1 MLDTSVVERKI
12 RGQVLDMT
20 FKAIVTEAFVGGLPI
35 NESELDEGLTQKF
48 VGYANECLEDLGGYH
63 LLEQAIENTVDPIKK
78 ARLRRMSAVCMEA
91 AQEVTARILKEN
103 AGDDKALIEG
113 AKNVA
118 LTPEEYARFSKNAA
132 TLTPDSL
139 SKMIQKKTLAVIK
152 EEKEAYKKDAELET
166 ELKNALNE
174 AEDDEDDS
182 ENAISTELSPEDKSE
197 AEGKNEND
205 DVNAMQA
212 GNNDATGAD
221 IGQSSNSPSV
231 AELMEDET
239 PSAESY
245 IYMPANE
252 SILSRIKEK
261 LTRKHGTGN
270 LSPETAKAAVD
281 KWARDKGLKPVDSQ
295 DVIENLYR
303 TMMDGATPNLQ
314 KSPDGFYYD
323 VELYKDAV
331 VFAAFDKDKKAG
343 LYLLSGEDLSEKG
356 ASESDTDTSCSKFTK
371 MQEEIK
377 KDPEQQ
383 ITGMLIGMACPCPK
397 HQAEEAS
404 KDPVKKAVDHTASTQ
419 VAQQGMAPNTGAPQ
433 TTNDDPGQ
441 LGMDPEKGVPQ
452 KANDEPGQTG
462 MESASGFDSY
472 MRALAGK
479 NYRAK
484 HASIFSRIQELAYE
498 SMLGTTESYENIPFK
513 TMADIT
519 KHDTF
524 EVFGS
529 HWNAGFEQMVDS
541 IGLYN
546 FGIAQEGFFDRW
558 KKTGRKEAK
567 QMNDEE
573 LAVAFIAAMK
583 DSGLN
588 LSGDTKAL
596 KAAMVESEKADPTIQ
611 RRYTTID
618 GVAVVLEHSDMGFD
632 VIYMVG
638 NKTVWKTRPQMI
650 GIVGNYLD
658 KKTKEDRKAAKQAPA
673 TESEATPDQPNA
685 EEDILNNSLLVASII
700 YTFFETLN
708 TMNLYCPKL
717 AEIRR
722 FVDETIPVQNRIALD
737 ANAFKSFL
745 QELVSSAKTQLLKAD
760 TTQEVDAMQKN
771 FDIVRERM
779 SAPGFES
786 IRDSVNKAVESIQS
800 AIDQRRD
807 KIVSSQRPVQTAVE
821 SYSDTLKRERDVMK
835 FDRATNLLGRKPN
848 VVSLR
853 CKVDPQ
859 GHSKYVA
866 IEAFDAKH
874 SVAGKTTI
882 VLESALA
889 SDVVDYVTGTIK
901 ASKMSA
907 MTKPVIMTDARSGK
921 IYFDSTKN

>member
-12 RGQVLDMT
+12 RTQVLDMT
-20 FKAIVTEAFVGGLPI
+20 FSAIVTEAFIGGLPI
-35 NESELDEGLTQKF
+35 NESELTDGLTQKF

-63 LLEQAIENTVDPIKK
+63 LLERAIENTIDPVKK
-78 ARLRRMSAVCMEA
+78 ARLRKMSSICMET
-91 AQEVTARILKEN
+91 AQEVTARILKET
-103 AGDDKALIEG
+103 AGDDKALMEE
-113 AKNVA
+113 AKSVA
-118 LTPEEYARFSKNAA
+118 LTPDEYARFSKNAA
-132 TLTPDSL
+132 SLTPDSL
-139 SKMIQKKTLAVIK
+139 AKLIQKKTLSVIK
-152 EEKEAYKKDAELET
+152 EEKEAYKKDAELEA
-166 ELKNALNE
+166 ELKSALAE
-174 AEDDEDDS
+174 ANDTEDDS
-182 ENAISTELSPEDKSE
+182 QNGISTEPTEPD
-197 AEGKNEND
+197 ND
-205 DVNAMQA
+205 PNAMQA

-221 IGQSSNSPSV
+221 IGQASNAPTEEPTEE
-231 AELMEDET
+231 A
-239 PSAESY
+239 PGAESY

-261 LTRKHGTGN
+261 LTRKQGTGN
-270 LSPETAKAAVD
+270 ISPENAKSVVD
-281 KWARDKGLKPVDSQ
+281 KWAKEKGLKPVDSM

-303 TMMDGATPNLQ
+303 TMMNGATPHME
-314 KSPDGFYYD
+314 KSADGFYYD
-323 VELYKDAV
+323 VELYKNAI

-343 LYLLSGEDLSEKG
+343 LYLLSDEDLSKKD
-356 ASESDTDTSCSKFTK
+356 ASESDTSGSCSDFVKC
-371 MQEEIK
+371 QEASK
-377 KDPEQQ
+377 KDPEKQ
-383 ITGMLIGMACPCPK
+383 ITGMMIGMACPCPK
-397 HQAEEAS
+397 HQAKEAS
-404 KDPVKKAVDHTASTQ
+404 EDPVKKAADHKAGDQ
-419 VAQQGMAPNTGAPQ
+419 VAQQGMTPNTGAPQ
-433 TTNDDPGQ
+433 TTNADPGQ
-441 LGMDPEKGVPQ
+441 IGMDPEKGVPQ
-452 KANDEPGQTG
+452 KPNNEPGQTG
-462 MESASGFDSY
+462 MEAESFDSF
-472 MRALAGK
+472 MQALAGK

-484 HASIFSRIQELAYE
+484 HCSIFSRIQELAYE

-524 EVFGS
+524 EVFAS
-529 HWNAGFEQMVDS
+529 HWNSGFEQMVDS

-573 LAVAFIAAMK
+573 LAAAFIAAMK

-618 GVAVVLEHSDMGFD
+618 GIAVVLEHSDMGFD

-638 NKTVWKTRPQMI
+638 NKTAWKTRSQMI
-650 GIVGNYLD
+650 GTVGNYLD
-658 KKTKEDRKAAKQAPA
+658 KKAKEDRKAAKQAPA
-673 TESEATPDQPNA
+673 TESEATPDAPDG
-685 EEDILNNSLLVASII
+685 EMDTLNNSLLVASII

-722 FVDETIPVQNRIALD
+722 FVDETIPVEHRISLD
-737 ANAFKSFL
+737 MGPFKSFL
-745 QELVSSAKTQLLKAD
+745 QDLVSSAKAQLLKAD

-779 SAPGFES
+779 SAPGFEA
-786 IRDSVNKAVESIQS
+786 IRDSVNRAVESIQA

-807 KIVSSQRPVQTAVE
+807 KIASSTKPVKTAIE
-821 SYSDTLKRERDVMK
+821 SYSDTLKRERDIMK
-835 FDRATNLLGRKPN
+835 FDRATSLLGRKPN
-848 VVSLR
+848 VVSLK

-866 IEAFDAKH
+866 IEAFDARH
-874 SVAGKTTI
+874 SIAGKTTI
-882 VLESALA
+882 VLESAMA
-889 SDVVDYVTGTIK
+889 DDVVDYVTGAIK
-901 ASKMSA
+901 ASKMSSL
-907 MTKPVIMTDARSGK
+907 TKPVMMTDARSGK
-921 IYFDSTKN
+921 IYYDSTRK